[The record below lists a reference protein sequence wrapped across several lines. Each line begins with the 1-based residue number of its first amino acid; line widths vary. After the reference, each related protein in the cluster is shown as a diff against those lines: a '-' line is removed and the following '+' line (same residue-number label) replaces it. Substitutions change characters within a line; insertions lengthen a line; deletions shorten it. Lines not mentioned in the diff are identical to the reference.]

1 VGFLFLALAAAAL
14 GFGLLLKETAL
25 LVFALPILA
34 VLSYTLLAAGVVFL
48 ASKRRAR
55 LLSAAFITHAETV
68 SALLSGG
75 GKAFFTPPAILVRYM
90 VRLAT
95 KDGRALLHVFSKT
108 FFEGKTET
116 LPAGKRGAYFAPFD
130 YLLISDIFGFFRFY
144 LKIPAQNGVRLLLS
158 PSLIGGR
165 GATQKSGH
173 GEHTAKYAPLPSD
186 NLTEQ
191 RQYLPGDDP
200 RRINWKLYGHS
211 EELFVREAEKALSLV
226 RGIIII
232 CDTRTQKKDICAAAD
247 RICERGLHCARAA
260 AASNAGSAA
269 VTLYYRTP
277 NGGGGEGEWTSLE
290 WGGNCSTEEG
300 DAKLRELFAYPYAIK
315 ADTAILPPPALPPE
329 ISEKDAVIVIADE

>member
-1 VGFLFLALAAAAL
+1 
-14 GFGLLLKETAL
+14 LKETAL

-34 VLSYTLLAAGVVFL
+34 VLCYALLAAAAVFL
-48 ASKRRAR
+48 ASKCRAR
-55 LLSAAFITHAETV
+55 LLSAAFIPRGGTADTETV

-75 GKAFFTPPAILVRYM
+75 GKAFFAPPAILVRYM

-95 KDGRALLHVFSKT
+95 KDGRVLLHVFSKT
-108 FFEGKTET
+108 FFEGKIEP

-144 LKIPAQNGVRLLLS
+144 LKIPAQNGVRLFLY
-158 PSLIGGR
+158 PSLIEGG
-165 GATQKSGH
+165 GDALKSGR
-173 GEHTAKYAPLPSD
+173 GEHTAKYAPAPND
-186 NLTEQ
+186 NLTEL

-211 EELFVREAEKALSLV
+211 EELFVREAEKALSPV

-232 CDTRTQKKDICAAAD
+232 CDTRTQKKDKCAAAD

-260 AASNAGSAA
+260 AGAA

-290 WGGNCSTEEG
+290 WGGSRGTEEG

-315 ADTAILPPPALPPE
+315 TDTALDAPALPPE
-329 ISEKDAVIVIADE
+329 ITEKDAVIVISGE